1 MIAVGIIVGSIAV
14 IILFAFFLKK
24 FSFDFKGKELV
35 VFWVI
40 FTLGVYLGIEYAFFW
55 MSVATMFL
63 AVYYLLR
70 LCKTRKYIRWY
81 LFVIQIILSAVFLI
95 IFIQYEKTICQG
107 WCNGS
112 LIIYAFLLAVV
123 AYMLL
128 MNLIKYVVS
137 QICSIVKKLR
147 SK

>member
-1 MIAVGIIVGSIAV
+1 MIELGIIIGFIAG
-14 IILFAFFLKK
+14 IILFVFFLKK
-24 FSFDFKGKELV
+24 FRFDFKGIELV
-35 VFWVI
+35 VFWII
-40 FTLGVYLGIEYAFFW
+40 FTLGAYLGIEYALFW
-55 MSVATMFL
+55 MSVATIFL
-63 AVYYLLR
+63 AVYYLVR

-81 LFVIQIILSAVFLI
+81 LFVIQIILSAISLI

-112 LIIYAFLLAVV
+112 LIVYIFFLGVV

-128 MNLIKYVVS
+128 MNLIKYMIN
-137 QICSIVKKLR
+137 QICNIVKKLR